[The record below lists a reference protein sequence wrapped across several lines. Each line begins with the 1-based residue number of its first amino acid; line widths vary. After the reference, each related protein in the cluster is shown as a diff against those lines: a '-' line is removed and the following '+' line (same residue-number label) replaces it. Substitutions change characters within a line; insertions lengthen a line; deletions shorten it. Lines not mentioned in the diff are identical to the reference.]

1 MNETNF
7 YYVSSTRNI
16 SRVFH
21 SLFYFLAIVIIS
33 RVLSSFI
40 CFLGFVL
47 FFAFFWWGR
56 GAIHFSR
63 FYFFTILHYSPQLLV
78 RHNNVFPPVKK
89 SPLPLSVS
97 QFSFLQ
103 IRHPL
108 VHTFFHLFTSYFFF
122 NNLLLFHFICIV
134 DIVLLRYYLLQLHRF
149 ANDERPYF
157 FSSLLIILILLL
169 LLLRHILLLNCR

>member
-108 VHTFFHLFTSYFFF
+108 VHTFFHLFTSYFF
-122 NNLLLFHFICIV
+122 
-134 DIVLLRYYLLQLHRF
+134 
-149 ANDERPYF
+149 
-157 FSSLLIILILLL
+157 LIISCSSILFALL
-169 LLLRHILLLNCR
+169 TLFFFVIICYSSTDLPMTNVRISFLLYSLFSFYYYYY